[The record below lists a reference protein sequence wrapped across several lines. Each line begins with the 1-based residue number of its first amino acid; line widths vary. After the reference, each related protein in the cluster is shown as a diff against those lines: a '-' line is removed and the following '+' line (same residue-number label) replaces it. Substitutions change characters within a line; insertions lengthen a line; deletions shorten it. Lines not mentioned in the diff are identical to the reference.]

1 MTVATAIETG
11 TGGHPGPGQSQVL
24 TKTSG
29 KAPSAGWAG
38 APASSLSPSS
48 VPGAQSFRSSWQS
61 LLASLGAGLDGLSE
75 EGTKT
80 DIKDTVAETFPAG
93 AAARASGASPMPV
106 GAAAPQRNTAIPPL
120 TKLEEQSYGSAAG
133 GTGMTLAGSGAGIAA
148 SRDAAGVARQ
158 AAADPAGKHTE
169 NANPAEQ
176 STDTRPAG
184 SRKSAKLQP
193 ASAEA
198 VVTQASTLAGIV
210 SLVMPASGFV
220 HPPANTAESQKQ
232 TSPSNLS
239 TGLPDSAIR
248 DALQRSPLNAD
259 SPGSAAGLTSP
270 AGGHAADQDAAVA
283 NASHN
288 ASMTEDSLHRAVN
301 SAPSGVLSV
310 PAATSALDR
319 TATHESGVSEVDSAG
334 EESPAPGRTE
344 SHDENQPQTIS
355 LGQNAIQTQYQTQEV
370 KAVEVPASNLA
381 PSPSPTNADPGLSQS
396 SPPIA
401 MSPMA
406 GKPEVAGSARTTGQA
421 TMRLAHAA
429 SPVEAAHQENHLL
442 GGQPGSSALDGSAL
456 SRDPAGVPGA
466 GNTAGNMAGTSL
478 GTAAGAGS
486 RETFA
491 ALDAGTTTGTP
502 IWIHAGAQRA
512 EAGFQDPALGWIGVR
527 ADGSGGGIHAALVP
541 GSADAAQALGGH
553 LAGLNAYLAE
563 QHTPVESLTLAAPE
577 GRSDQSASQGMHP
590 GAGQNSGQDGY
601 AEPQSNSQASSLA
614 NTVTVLPE
622 ISAQGSGLDGTGQ
635 AARPGGVHIS
645 VMA

>member
-1 MTVATAIETG
+1 MTVATLIEIG
-11 TGGHPGPGQSQVL
+11 TGGHPEPGQSQVL
-24 TKTSG
+24 TKTPG

-75 EGTKT
+75 EGTET
-80 DIKDTVAETFPAG
+80 HIKDTIGEAFPAG
-93 AAARASGASPMPV
+93 AAGRASGVSPMPV
-106 GAAAPQRNTAIPPL
+106 GAAAPQRNTAILPL
-120 TKLEEQSYGSAAG
+120 TKLEEQSDGTAAG
-133 GTGMTLAGSGAGIAA
+133 GTSVTLAGSRAGIAV

-158 AAADPAGKHTE
+158 AAADPPAGKHTE
-169 NANPAEQ
+169 NANPAEP
-176 STDTRPAG
+176 STDTRAAE

-198 VVTQASTLAGIV
+198 VVTPASTLPEIV
-210 SLVMPASGFV
+210 SLVMPASGFA
-220 HPPANTAESQKQ
+220 HPQANTAESQKQ
-232 TSPSNLS
+232 TSASNLT
-239 TGLPDSAIR
+239 TGLPESAIR
-248 DALQRSPLNAD
+248 DPLQRSPSNAG

-270 AGGHAADQDAAVA
+270 AGGHAADQGPAVA

-288 ASMTEDSLHRAVN
+288 ASATGDLLNRGVT
-301 SAPSGVLSV
+301 SAPSGEGEVV
-310 PAATSALDR
+310 SARD
-319 TATHESGVSEVDSAG
+319 
-334 EESPAPGRTE
+334 ESPAPGRTE
-344 SHDENQPQTIS
+344 SHDENQPQTIPQ
-355 LGQNAIQTQYQTQEV
+355 GQNAIQAQYQTQEV
-370 KAVEVPASNLA
+370 KTVEVPASNLA

-396 SPPIA
+396 SQPLA
-401 MSPMA
+401 MSPMVV
-406 GKPEVAGSARTTGQA
+406 KPEVAGSARSTGP
-421 TMRLAHAA
+421 TMMRLAHLA
-429 SPVEAAHQENHLL
+429 SPVEAAQQENHLL
-442 GGQPGSSALDGSAL
+442 GGHAGSSALDGSTL
-456 SRDPAGVPGA
+456 SRDPAGAPGA
-466 GNTAGNMAGTSL
+466 GNTSGNMAGTAP
-478 GTAAGAGS
+478 GAAAGAGS

-491 ALDAGTTTGTP
+491 ALDAGTTTGMPT
-502 IWIHAGAQRA
+502 WIHAGAQRA

-577 GRSDQSASQGMHP
+577 SRSAEAGTDQSASQGMHP

-601 AEPQSNSQASSLA
+601 AEPQSNTQVSSPA

-622 ISAQGSGLDGTGQ
+622 ISAQPSGLDGTGQ

>member
-1 MTVATAIETG
+1 MTVATPIETG
-11 TGGHPGPGQSQVL
+11 TGGHPEPGQSQVL

-38 APASSLSPSS
+38 ALGSSLSPSS

-75 EGTKT
+75 EGTET
-80 DIKDTVAETFPAG
+80 DIKDTVGEAFPAG
-93 AAARASGASPMPV
+93 AAARASGVSPMPV
-106 GAAAPQRNTAIPPL
+106 GAAAPQRNTAILPL
-120 TKLEEQSYGSAAG
+120 TKLEEQSGGSAVG
-133 GTGMTLAGSGAGIAA
+133 GTGMTLAGSRAGIDA

-169 NANPAEQ
+169 NANPAEP

-193 ASAEA
+193 ASAET
-198 VVTQASTLAGIV
+198 VVTPASTLAGIV
-210 SLVMPASGFV
+210 SLVMPASGFA

-248 DALQRSPLNAD
+248 DTLQRSPLNAE

-270 AGGHAADQDAAVA
+270 AGGHAADQDPAVA

-288 ASMTEDSLHRAVN
+288 ASVTGDSLHRAVS
-301 SAPSGVLSV
+301 SAPSG
-310 PAATSALDR
+310 
-319 TATHESGVSEVDSAG
+319 GGEVDSVVD
-334 EESPAPGRTE
+334 ESPAPGRTE
-344 SHDENQPQTIS
+344 SHAENQPQTIS

-381 PSPSPTNADPGLSQS
+381 QGPSPTNADPGLSQS
-396 SPPIA
+396 SPPMA

-406 GKPEVAGSARTTGQA
+406 GKPEVAGSARTTGQT

-442 GGQPGSSALDGSAL
+442 GGQPGSSALDGSTL

-466 GNTAGNMAGTSL
+466 GNTSGNMAGASL

-502 IWIHAGAQRA
+502 TWIHAGALRA

-577 GRSDQSASQGMHP
+577 SRSADAGTDQSASQGMHP

-601 AEPQSNSQASSLA
+601 AEPQSNSQASSPV

-622 ISAQGSGLDGTGQ
+622 ISAQASGLDGTGLV
-635 AARPGGVHIS
+635 ARSGGVHIS